1 MSIKSIVSSIRK
13 LDTQT
18 AITMQQM
25 VSGLVDACTQ
35 TFGGEDMTA
44 EQIANVQKE
53 VAADAP
59 WKGTSSEGARKSEIK
74 ACLIAYPYY
83 FGEATQSFRKQF
95 GELRRTHVL
104 MIARALPKHESW
116 KDAVAAVI
124 KSIKAKKVT
133 TVVKDTELLKRALT
147 SIAGIET
154 RDRKIIKFRKALA
167 VLVAECNL

>member
-13 LDTQT
+13 LDSQT

-25 VSGLVDACTQ
+25 VSGLVEACTA
-35 TFGGEDMTA
+35 TFGGDDMTA
-44 EQIANVQKE
+44 EQIANVQTD

-83 FGEATQSFRKQF
+83 FGEATTAFRKTF

-104 MIARALPKHESW
+104 MLARALPKHESW

-133 TVVKDTELLKRALT
+133 TVVSPEKALERAL
-147 SIAGIET
+147 SAIKLIET
-154 RDRKIIKFRKALA
+154 RSQKIIKFRKALN
-167 VLVAECNL
+167 VLVAEYNL